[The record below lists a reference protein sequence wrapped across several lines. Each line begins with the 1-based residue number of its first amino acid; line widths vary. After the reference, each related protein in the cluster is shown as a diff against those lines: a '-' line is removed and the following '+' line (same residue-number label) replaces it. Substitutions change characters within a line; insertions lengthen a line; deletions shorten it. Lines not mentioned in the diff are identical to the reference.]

1 MTHKP
6 PEPVAELST
15 IRVASGSS
23 ARLGALTLAVVLV
36 GFVGFVVVNKAPT
49 PVAQVAQAT
58 ATTGWLQT
66 PAPTNPPLIDDGS
79 DYSFAAMVQIT
90 GGALRAPLDRQVAES
105 YGGELV
111 IDTRDVGAVANV
123 QIGRQRLDPPS
134 YESFAAWAVDLE
146 RLRDSAGGQ
155 VVLLVAH
162 VPPDL
167 TSAAPA
173 SIAGGYTF
181 TVLGRREGTRMTL
194 FMEFVY
200 PASSDFVVLS
210 STR

>member
-1 MTHKP
+1 VLIGVVSFVVANKP
-6 PEPVAELST
+6 PAPVA
-15 IRVASGSS
+15 
-23 ARLGALTLAVVLV
+23 
-36 GFVGFVVVNKAPT
+36 P
-49 PVAQVAQAT
+49 VAQAT
-58 ATTGWLQT
+58 ATTGVLQT

-111 IDTRDVGAVANV
+111 IDTRDVGAVVNV
-123 QIGRQRLDPPS
+123 QVGRQRLDPPS
-134 YESFAAWAVDLE
+134 YESFAAWRVDLE
-146 RLRDSAGGQ
+146 RLRESAGGQ

-173 SIAGGYTF
+173 SVAGGYTF

>member
-15 IRVASGSS
+15 IRVATGSS
-23 ARLGALTLAVVLV
+23 ARLGALTLALVLV
-36 GFVGFVVVNKAPT
+36 GFAGFVVVNKPPT
-49 PVAQVAQAT
+49 PVAPVT
-58 ATTGWLQT
+58 QT

-79 DYSFAAMVQIT
+79 DNSFAAMVQIA
-90 GGALRAPLDRQVAES
+90 GGALRAPLERQVAES

-111 IDTRDVGAVANV
+111 IDTRDVGAVVHV
-123 QIGRQRLDPPS
+123 QVGRQRLDPPI

-181 TVLGRREGTRMTL
+181 TVLGRREGMRMTL

-200 PASSDFVVLS
+200 PASSDFAVLS
-210 STR
+210 PTR